1 MELRLAAGRRAV
13 DRDRERGGA
22 IVAGR
27 LQVGRARLD
36 AARGTLAALG
46 PDATLARGYAIVR
59 RTVDQAIVRDP
70 REAPP
75 GTALRL
81 TVAHGEVAA
90 RAEDGG

>member
-1 MELRLAAGRRAV
+1 VADRL
-13 DRDRERGGA
+13 GG
-22 IVAGR
+22 GLSR
-27 LQVGRARLD
+27 LE
-36 AARGTLAALG
+36 AARATLAALG

-59 RTVDQAIVRDP
+59 RAADGAIVRDP

-90 RAEDGG
+90 RAEVGG